1 MFLGGNSRETKE
13 TDKVVHGLLSIIIID
28 INHVQSFILFTSLA
42 FTDCPKVPSMTYRVA
57 REGRPVRLVLEPSEH
72 FGLGNHRGCVVP
84 WHVAPGGRIRQRR
97 GLQVPRS
104 GLQVHHPPS
113 GPHGDRIPLPSY
125 VDGHSFSTG

>member
-1 MFLGGNSRETKE
+1 M
-13 TDKVVHGLLSIIIID
+13 IID
-28 INHVQSFILFTSLA
+28 INHVQSFILHTSLA

-57 REGRPVRLVLEPSEH
+57 REGRPVRLVLEPSER
-72 FGLGNHRGCVVP
+72 FGLGNHRGCVAP

-104 GLQVHHPPS
+104 DLLVHHPPS

-125 VDGHSFSTG
+125 VDGHSFSTGLFPVINLDLQTQLQIQPADST

>member
-1 MFLGGNSRETKE
+1 
-13 TDKVVHGLLSIIIID
+13 
-28 INHVQSFILFTSLA
+28 
-42 FTDCPKVPSMTYRVA
+42 MTYRVA

-72 FGLGNHRGCVVP
+72 FDLGNHRGCVAP

-104 GLQVHHPPS
+104 GLLVHHPPS

-125 VDGHSFSTG
+125 VDGHSFSTGLFPVNNLDLQTQRQIQPAAD